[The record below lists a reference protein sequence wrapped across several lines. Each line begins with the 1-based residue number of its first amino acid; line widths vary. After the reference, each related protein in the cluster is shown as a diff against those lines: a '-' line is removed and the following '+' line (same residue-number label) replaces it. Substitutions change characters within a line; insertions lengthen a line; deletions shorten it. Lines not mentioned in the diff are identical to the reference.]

1 MIPLAEVATS
11 ASTGTYATLSLVCVV
26 ITAITGWLVYRVN
39 ARLQVSEEAQRKA
52 NSTADLIRAEHEGW
66 VSLVANLRE
75 QYESLVAERSKLQKL
90 LEKTQ
95 QELSKT
101 RAELAST
108 CELLTQTRD
117 RVTELER
124 LLH

>member
-1 MIPLAEVATS
+1 MILLGDVAAS
-11 ASTGTYATLSLVCVV
+11 SSTGAYAVLSLACVV
-26 ITAITGWLVYRVN
+26 ITAVTGWLVYRLN
-39 ARLQVSEEAQRKA
+39 ARLQDSEAAQQKA

-66 VSLVANLRE
+66 VSLVGNLRE
-75 QYESLVAERSKLQKL
+75 QYESLVVERSKLQYL

-95 QELSKT
+95 HELSKT
-101 RAELAST
+101 RAELANT